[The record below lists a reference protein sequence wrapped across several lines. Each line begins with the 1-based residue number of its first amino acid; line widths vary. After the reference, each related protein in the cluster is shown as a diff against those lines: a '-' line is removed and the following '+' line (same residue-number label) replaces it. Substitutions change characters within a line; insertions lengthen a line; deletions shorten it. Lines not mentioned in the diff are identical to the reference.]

1 MFKTKYIS
9 LLILT
14 LIILSFATINIS
26 ALANVPSQSLE
37 SFVNDLKQ
45 VENDYYLVGK
55 TVITN
60 SDSKEKNSQL
70 KKEIN
75 FYISKIQG
83 IQSSLA
89 NYASTVKEN
98 SVEARNI
105 ALLQFAAD
113 FYRRGLSELLIMLD
127 TEDDTEYYNALE
139 FYYYAKILAQQ
150 SVDFVE
156 DQLSTTKK

>member
-1 MFKTKYIS
+1 MFKNKYIS

-14 LIILSFATINIS
+14 LIISIFATINIS
-26 ALANVPSQSLE
+26 ALANIPGPSFG
-37 SFVNDLKQ
+37 SFVKDLKEI
-45 VENDYYLVGK
+45 ENDYYLVGK
-55 TVITN
+55 TVIKN
-60 SDSKEKNSQL
+60 SDSIEKISQL

-75 FYISKIQG
+75 FYTTKIQG

-89 NYASTVKEN
+89 NYASNVNEN
-98 SVEARNI
+98 SMEARNI
-105 ALLQFAAD
+105 ALLQYAAD

-139 FYYYAKILAQQ
+139 FYYYAKILSQQ

-156 DQLSTTKK
+156 DQIGTTKK